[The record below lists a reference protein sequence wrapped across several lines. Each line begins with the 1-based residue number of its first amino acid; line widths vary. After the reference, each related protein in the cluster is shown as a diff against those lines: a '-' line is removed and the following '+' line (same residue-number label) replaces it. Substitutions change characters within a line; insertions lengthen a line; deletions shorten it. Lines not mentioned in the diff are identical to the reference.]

1 MTPRKAIILG
11 AAGRDFHN
19 FNVFFRHNTTY
30 RVVAF
35 TAAQIPY
42 IQNRAYPAA
51 LAGARYPAGIPVFPE
66 AELENLI
73 RRHGVRDVF
82 FSYSDLTHA
91 QVMHLASRALAL
103 GASFHLLGPRDTM
116 LAAAKPVVAV
126 VGSRTGCGKSTVT
139 RYVYNALRGKGMQP
153 VMVRHP
159 MPYNALDHAA
169 ERYRTPQEVLAAAI
183 TVEEM
188 EEYQQHVEQ
197 GGTVFAG
204 VDYGE
209 ILRQAEAEG
218 DILLWDGGNNDMA
231 FYRPDVTVTVLDPLR
246 PGQEDAYHPGEA
258 NIRAADILVVNKIG
272 QATPAAVEQTLAAA
286 RRLNPGAALIAM
298 ESSATVDRP
307 ELIEDK
313 RVLVIEDA
321 PSVTHGGLSE
331 AGGVL
336 MARRHGAEPVDP
348 REYALGSLRDV
359 YLNFPHLG
367 PVLPS
372 LGYSAEQR
380 EELRRTIENVPCD
393 AVLLG
398 TPADLGALFGIA
410 RPVARVRFEALDH
423 SRPTLRD
430 VLWAKLHKVST
441 ASKHKKCISTT
452 GNTGK

>member
-19 FNVFFRHNTTY
+19 FNVFFRHNPAY

-42 IQNRAYPAA
+42 IQCRTYPAA
-51 LAGARYPAGIPVFPE
+51 LAGTRYPAGIPVFPE
-66 AELENLI
+66 SKLESLI
-73 RRHGVRDVF
+73 QRHGVHDVF

-91 QVMHLASRALAL
+91 QVMHLASRALAH

-116 LAAAKPVVAV
+116 LDSARPVVAV

-139 RYVYNALRGKGMQP
+139 RYVCNALRGKGMRP

-159 MPYNALDHAA
+159 MPYNALDHAS
-169 ERYRTPQEVLAAAI
+169 ERYRTPQEVLAAPI

-204 VDYGE
+204 VDYAE
-209 ILRQAEAEG
+209 ILGQAEAEG
-218 DILLWDGGNNDMA
+218 DLILWDGGNNDMA

-258 NIRAADILVVNKIG
+258 NIRAADILVVNKVNE
-272 QATPAAVEQTLAAA
+272 AAPDVVEQTLATA
-286 RRLNPGAALIAM
+286 RRINPGAALITM
-298 ESSATVDRP
+298 ESGATVDKP
-307 ELIEDK
+307 ELIKGK
-313 RVLVIEDA
+313 RVLVVEDA

-331 AGGVL
+331 AAGAV

-348 REYALGSLRDV
+348 RGYALGSLRDA

-380 EELRRTIENVPCD
+380 EELRLTIENTQCD

-398 TPADLGALFGIA
+398 TPADLGAMFGLTK
-410 RPVARVRFEALDH
+410 PVARVHFEARDH

-430 VLWAKLHKVST
+430 VLWSKLRKV
-441 ASKHKKCISTT
+441 KKS
-452 GNTGK
+452 